1 MIARFAVVV
10 ATLLA
15 ASLACAE
22 TLSPDAARRFVA
34 GKLFA
39 FNCFDGSRG
48 AGRIYGDGS
57 VIGTI
62 QFHGTGPVR
71 GVWLPAGTLRERGG
85 AVCASLKGMAFEPCF
100 HLEKLDERSFRG
112 SWMGF
117 AYCDFTRRMS
127 VAGMSTRRHPSQP
140 LSLEAAEDSA
150 NGSVLFGW
158 NLRNRGRPRSSGR
171 TPAIQAF
178 NRV

>member
-1 MIARFAVVV
+1 MIARVAIVVV
-10 ATLLA
+10 SLLA
-15 ASLACAE
+15 AVSARAE
-22 TLSPDAARRFVA
+22 VLSPEAARRFVA

-62 QFHGTGPVR
+62 QFRGAGPVR
-71 GVWLPAGTLRERGG
+71 AVWLPAGTLRDRGG
-85 AVCASLKGMAFEPCF
+85 AVCASLQGMPFEPCF
-100 HLEKLDERSFRG
+100 RVEKIDERSFRG

-127 VAGMSTRRHPSQP
+127 VARAD
-140 LSLEAAEDSA
+140 EVIE
-150 NGSVLFGW
+150 
-158 NLRNRGRPRSSGR
+158 
-171 TPAIQAF
+171 
-178 NRV
+178 